1 MNFLQAGSRRFA
13 LLALAATVLAG
24 GCSGRYVITTTNGS
38 KIITPSKPKRIESK
52 YVYKD
57 GNGKV
62 VEIPAMRVRV
72 IEPYSKEAAG
82 VQTLSPE
89 LK

>member
-1 MNFLQAGSRRFA
+1 MRNARSGFSVLAALA
-13 LLALAATVLAG
+13 LLASLAA

-38 KIITPSKPKRIESK
+38 KIVTTRKPKLVDSK
-52 YVYKD
+52 YVFKD
-57 GNGKV
+57 GYGRTN
-62 VEIPAMRVRV
+62 EIPAMRVRV

-82 VQTLSPE
+82 QLPRNPD

>member
-1 MNFLQAGSRRFA
+1 MVAALG
-13 LLALAATVLAG
+13 LLASLLA

-38 KIITPSKPKRIESK
+38 KIVTTRKPKLVDSK
-52 YVYKD
+52 YVFKD
-57 GNGKV
+57 GYGRTN
-62 VEIPAMRVRV
+62 EIPAMRVRV

-82 VQTLSPE
+82 QLPRNPE

>member
-1 MNFLQAGSRRFA
+1 MNFLQTGTRRAA
-13 LLALAATVLAG
+13 LLALSASFLLT

-38 KIITPSKPKRIESK
+38 KIVTPSKPKRIESK

-57 GNGKV
+57 GNGQI

-82 VQTLSPE
+82 VQTLTPE

>member
-1 MNFLQAGSRRFA
+1 MNFLHTGTRRMA
-13 LLALAATVLAG
+13 LLTLAISFLVA

-38 KIITPSKPKRIESK
+38 KIITTRKPKLVDSK
-52 YVYKD
+52 YVFKD
-57 GNGKV
+57 GYGKTN
-62 VEIPAMRVRV
+62 EIPAMRVRV

-82 VQTLSPE
+82 NLPRNPD